1 MPRSRIN
8 VPIVIFTGGIVSPL
22 RSAFSFGILVEIGI
36 PLDGRHPRGEIRSLL
51 KGVERLES
59 PLESILHQI
68 LGIIGI
74 VGKLHRLP
82 VQRIDHRHGEFFKT
96 RPFTYRSFRS
106 YFSHSFIVTRLPHA
120 MHIADG
126 RMAVRYPKNREN
138 TKYGF
143 DFGISSTLAQ
153 RAWIVARNHPRRRL
167 DA

>member
-106 YFSHSFIVTRLPHA
+106 YFSHSFIVTTQTSTCHA
-120 MHIADG
+120 H
-126 RMAVRYPKNREN
+126 
-138 TKYGF
+138 
-143 DFGISSTLAQ
+143 S
-153 RAWIVARNHPRRRL
+153 
-167 DA
+167 